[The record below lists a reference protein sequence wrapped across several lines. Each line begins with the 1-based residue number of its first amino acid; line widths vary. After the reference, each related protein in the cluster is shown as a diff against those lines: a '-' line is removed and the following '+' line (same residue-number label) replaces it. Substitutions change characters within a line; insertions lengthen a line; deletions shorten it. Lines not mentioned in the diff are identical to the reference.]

1 MAGNR
6 DSDTTRN
13 NQGKNRSE
21 NTSENHNFDA
31 RADSKPLTFDLN
43 NNINTLKQIFCYPV
57 NQDFVI
63 REIHIK
69 AINRAGALC
78 FLQGM
83 ADVDRLEKQVILPLL
98 EDSIDGKIN
107 EDIITDL
114 MKRVLTDRRVNRTK
128 DFKDITKNIINGNT
142 VLLIQGLN
150 IGIKLATVGYEHR
163 AIEKP
168 SIENTLKGPKESFIE
183 SELTNRSLIRKY
195 VRDEKLIT
203 ESIDLGGMGVNE
215 VLMMYIA
222 DIANEDLVQDVK
234 ERVKQI
240 EVDKIQSISILE
252 QHIEERPYS
261 LIPTVLSTERPDRA
275 AAFLNEGHIALLMEG
290 SPSVLIVP
298 ITFWSLFH
306 NPEDQYQRWAYGNFI
321 RIIRLICCFI
331 ALLTPGIF
339 LAITSFHV
347 DMIPTDLVLAI
358 ASSREVLPFPAF
370 MEVLIMEISFE
381 LLREAGVRI
390 PTPIGPTIGIVGAL
404 ILGQAAVEAN
414 IVSLILVIIVAITG
428 LASFAIPEISL
439 SFMIRIGR
447 FLFLIAGTVM
457 GFYGIAVLFTL
468 CLGYLSTIK
477 SFGVYFMS
485 PYAPGYPSSKDLVM
499 RPQVWKQWLRPLNL
513 IPKRA
518 VRKKKV

>member
-1 MAGNR
+1 MAGNTN
-6 DSDTTRN
+6 SNTTRN
-13 NQGKNRSE
+13 NQGENRTQST
-21 NTSENHNFDA
+21 NKQNNFDI
-31 RADSKPLTFDLN
+31 RPDDSPLSFDLKK
-43 NNINTLKQIFCYPV
+43 NIETLKQIFCYPV

-69 AINRAGALC
+69 SIDRLGILC

-83 ADVDRLEKQVILPLL
+83 ADVDSLEKQIILPLL
-98 EDSIDGKIN
+98 EYTVEGRVN
-107 EDIITDL
+107 EDIITAL
-114 MKRVLTDRRVNRTK
+114 MRRVLTGKGVHRTK
-128 DFKDITKNIINGNT
+128 DFKDVTENIVNGNT

-150 IGIKLATVGYEHR
+150 IGISLATVGYEHR

-168 SIENTLKGPKESFIE
+168 TIENTLKGPKEAFVE
-183 SELTNRSLIRKY
+183 SEQTNRSLIRKY

-203 ESIDLGGMGVNE
+203 ESIDMGGMGSNE
-215 VLMMYIA
+215 VLMMYIS

-234 ERVKQI
+234 ERIKQI
-240 EVDKIQSISILE
+240 KVDKMQTISILE

-261 LIPTVLSTERPDRA
+261 LIPTVLATERPDRV
-275 AAFLNEGHIALLMEG
+275 AAFLAEGHIALLMDG
-290 SPSVLIVP
+290 SPSALIVP
-298 ITFWSLFH
+298 ITFWSLFQ
-306 NPEDQYQRWAYGNFI
+306 NPEDQYQRWAYGNFV
-321 RIIRLICCFI
+321 RIIRIMCCFI
-331 ALLTPGIF
+331 ALLTPGLF

-414 IVSLILVIIVAITG
+414 IVSPILVIIVAITG

-439 SFMIRIGR
+439 GFMIRIGR
-447 FLFLIAGTVM
+447 FLFLIAGTLM
-457 GFYGIAVLFTL
+457 GFYGIAVLFTV

-485 PYAPGYPSSKDLVM
+485 PYAPSYPSSKDLVV
-499 RPQVWKQWLRPLNL
+499 RPPVWKQWIRPLNI
-513 IPKRA
+513 IPKKA
-518 VRKKKV
+518 VRKKKA